1 MSAQSLSKIGII
13 LKKTVAVTYYTKLVI
28 EGRRTDAYKMQFLD
42 ILFLLEMQEKIN
54 LFNNLEIN
62 PYKKTLIY

>member
-13 LKKTVAVTYYTKLVI
+13 LKKTVAVTYYTKSVI